1 MKEKKKSK
9 RRLFTVEEAN
19 ARLPLVRAITR
30 DLSDLARDL
39 VDRRQRLDSLLAGR
53 KLSATDVYSDELAD
67 MYKAIERDTRKLE
80 DYVKELQALGV
91 EAKGAIDGLVD
102 FPSMLEGREVYLCWR
117 LGEPEVLYWH
127 DVDAGFAGR
136 QPLVVA
142 ASTGDSDSLEI
153 DDDSNHDLN

>member
-1 MKEKKKSK
+1 MGEKKQQ
-9 RRLFTVEEAN
+9 RRLFTVDEAN

-30 DLSDLARDL
+30 DLSVLARDL

-67 MYKAIERDTRKLE
+67 MYKSIERDARRLE
-80 DYVKELQALGV
+80 EYVEELQSLGV
-91 EAKGAIDGLVD
+91 EAKGAVDGLVD
-102 FPSMLEGREVYLCWR
+102 FPAVLDGRQVYLCWK

-136 QPLVVA
+136 QPLTVG
-142 ASTGDSDSLEI
+142 ASADDGLSGDSSA
-153 DDDSNHDLN
+153 NN